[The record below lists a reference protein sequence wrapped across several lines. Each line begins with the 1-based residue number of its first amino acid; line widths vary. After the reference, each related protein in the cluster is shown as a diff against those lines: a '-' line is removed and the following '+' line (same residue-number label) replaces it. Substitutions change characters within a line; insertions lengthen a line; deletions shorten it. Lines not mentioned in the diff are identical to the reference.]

1 MKSHQSPTKNFQDAA
16 LLKDIPENIV
26 PHIIDSGIPKTIEK
40 GEILFHQGDPAKLL
54 YLTESGQ
61 IKLAKL
67 HEDGREAI
75 IRYIGPGEL
84 AAAVVVLKD
93 KDYPVTAQALAETK
107 VICWDKKM
115 IFELMQKHP
124 QFAINMLAIILE
136 RLEEM
141 QDRFLEISAEQTERR
156 IARALLRIMKH
167 AGTKTK
173 EGIRIDIPI
182 TRKDI
187 ADFTATTHYTV
198 SRVLSG
204 WKRNG
209 WVSSTRQ
216 NIIITDV
223 HSLVTLS
230 ENL

>member
-1 MKSHQSPTKNFQDAA
+1 MKSHQPPTINFQDTA
-16 LLKDIPENIV
+16 LLKNIPENII
-26 PHIIDSGIPKTIEK
+26 PHIIDSGVRKTIEK
-40 GEILFHQGDPAKLL
+40 DKILFHQGDPAKWCYLL
-54 YLTESGQ
+54 ETGQ

-75 IRYIGPGEL
+75 IRYIGSGDV

-115 IFELMQKHP
+115 IFQLMLKYP
-124 QFAINMLAIILE
+124 QFAINMLSVTLE

-167 AGTKTK
+167 AGTKTN
-173 EGIRIDIPI
+173 EGIRIDVPI
-182 TRKDI
+182 TRENI
-187 ADFTATTHYTV
+187 ADFTGTTHYTV
-198 SRVLSG
+198 SRVFSD
-204 WKRNG
+204 WKRKG
-209 WVSSTRQ
+209 WVTSTRQ
-216 NIIITDV
+216 KINITDV
-223 HSLVTLS
+223 HSLVKLS

>member
-1 MKSHQSPTKNFQDAA
+1 MKSHRSPTKNFQETA
-16 LLKDIPENIV
+16 LLKDIPENII
-26 PHIIDSGIPKTIEK
+26 PHIMDAGIRKTIEK
-40 GEILFHQGDPAKLL
+40 GKILFHQGDPAKWL

-61 IKLAKL
+61 FKLAKL

-75 IRYIGPGEL
+75 IRYIGPGEV

-115 IFELMQKHP
+115 IFQLMQKYP

-167 AGTKTK
+167 AGTKTNK
-173 EGIRIDIPI
+173 GIRNDVPI
-182 TRKDI
+182 TREDI
-187 ADFTATTHYTV
+187 ADFTGTTHYTV
-198 SRVLSG
+198 SRVFSD
-204 WKRNG
+204 WKRKG
-209 WVSSTRQ
+209 WVTSSRQ
-216 NIIITDV
+216 KINITDV
-223 HSLVTLS
+223 HSLVKLS